1 MITHKRSKKTK
12 RRSRRMKWSCF
23 AVLNT
28 SEVRNLA
35 VQREHCHIK
44 IPQETTTS
52 LY

>member
-1 MITHKRSKKTK
+1 MKRS
-12 RRSRRMKWSCF
+12 RF

-28 SEVRNLA
+28 SKVRNLA
-35 VQREHCHIK
+35 VQREHCRIK